1 MGNMFLDH
9 FFQFYRML
17 REICLLHHYNK
28 HNPTVMIT
36 MGKHKICDGTGECY
50 RRYKKYYF
58 ASYDKVECKYNCQM
72 KRCKKC
78 NFEAPEWYFKQY
90 TSGLCY
96 ECNKAEYSDEA
107 DSCEDDLRSDATV
120 DSLESIDSL
129 TEEERELLLR
139 FTELN
144 NN

>member
-1 MGNMFLDH
+1 
-9 FFQFYRML
+9 
-17 REICLLHHYNK
+17 
-28 HNPTVMIT
+28 
-36 MGKHKICDGTGECY
+36 
-50 RRYKKYYF
+50 
-58 ASYDKVECKYNCQM
+58 M

-78 NFEAPEWYFKQY
+78 KFEAPEWYFKKY

-129 TEEERELLLR
+129 TEEDRELLLR